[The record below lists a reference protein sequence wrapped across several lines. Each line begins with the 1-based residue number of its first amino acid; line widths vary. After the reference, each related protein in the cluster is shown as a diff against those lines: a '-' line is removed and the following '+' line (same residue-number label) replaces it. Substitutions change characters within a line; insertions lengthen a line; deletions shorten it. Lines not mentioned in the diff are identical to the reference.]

1 MTNRCRWV
9 NLKNPLYVDY
19 HDNEWGRVCHDE
31 HQLIEMLLLESMQAG
46 LSWECV
52 LNKRKNYEE
61 AFDNFEIDK
70 IVDYD
75 DNKFRELLN
84 NSGIIRNK
92 LKIVST
98 INNAKVFIDIQK
110 EWGSFNNYIWHFTKN
125 KQIHYKRFHTH
136 SILSDKVSNDLK
148 KKGMKFVGSTI
159 IYSYLEAIGVLNNH
173 EDKCFKGGNN
183 V

>member
-61 AFDNFEIDK
+61 AFDNFDIDK
-70 IVDYD
+70 IVNYD
-75 DNKFRELLN
+75 DDKFRELLN

-92 LKIVST
+92 LKIRCI
-98 INNAKVFIDIQK
+98 INNSKIIK
-110 EWGSFNNYIWHFTKN
+110 KIISEYGSFDSYIWHFTNN
-125 KQIHYKRFHTH
+125 KVITYKRVITR
-136 SILSDKVSNDLK
+136 SSLSDKISDDLK
-148 KKGMKFVGSTI
+148 SRGMTFVGSVI
-159 IYSYLEAIGVLNNH
+159 IFSYLQAIGVINSHDENC
-173 EDKCFKGGNN
+173 DFRNID
-183 V
+183 